1 MQYAQDVWSM
11 YMEILSG
18 HKKVLSLYESIWHT
32 LYHLDISKCRKLI
45 GCLETGSNLERQF
58 ATYS

>member
-1 MQYAQDVWSM
+1 M